1 MRLCDIKPN
10 KSSLKK
16 SKRVGRGNGSGH
28 GTTSG
33 RGTKGQNSRSG
44 ANIRVGFEG
53 GQMPLT
59 RRIPHLKGFKNT
71 RKIEFNIINVSVLDK
86 FNDGETVD
94 FDILAARGLVR
105 KNDNPL
111 KILGNGTVT
120 KKLTVKANYFSASAI
135 EKIEGAGGKSEII
148 DIGKPKSGKAGLS
161 KSNLVRNDAGKPV
174 VKEGKTLS
182 GQA

>member
-1 MRLCDIKPN
+1 LRLCDIKPN

-71 RKIEFNIINVSVLDK
+71 RKKEFNIINVSVLDK
-86 FNDGETVD
+86 FNDGDTVD
-94 FDILAARGLVR
+94 LDFLSSRGFIR
-105 KNDNPL
+105 KKENLL
-111 KILGNGTVT
+111 KVLGNGTIT
-120 KKLTVKANYFSASAI
+120 KKLTVRANYFSDSAI
-135 EKIEGAGGKSEII
+135 EKIESAGGKPEII
-148 DIGKPKSGKAGLS
+148 YIGKPNSGKTGLR
-161 KSNLVRNDAGKPV
+161 KKNTGNNDAGN
-174 VKEGKTLS
+174 TNI
-182 GQA
+182 

>member
-28 GTTSG
+28 GTTSC

-59 RRIPHLKGFKNT
+59 RRIPHLRGFKNT
-71 RKIEFNIINVSVLDK
+71 RKQEFSIVNVGVLDI

-94 FDILAARGLVR
+94 FDLLVAKGLIR
-105 KNDNPL
+105 KKENPL
-111 KILGNGTVT
+111 KILGNGDIT
-120 KKLTVKANYFSASAI
+120 KKLTVKANYFSESAI
-135 EKIEGAGGKSEII
+135 QKIEDAGGKLEII
-148 DIGKPKSGKAGLS
+148 NIGKQIKQNFDKTGSKKPKSGDKAGIT
-161 KSNLVRNDAGKPV
+161 NI
-174 VKEGKTLS
+174 
-182 GQA
+182 

>member
-1 MRLCDIKPN
+1 LRLCDIKPN

-71 RKIEFNIINVSVLDK
+71 RKKEFNIINVSVLDK
-86 FNDGETVD
+86 FNNGETVD
-94 FDILAARGLVR
+94 LNFLSARGFIR
-105 KNDNPL
+105 KKENLL
-111 KILGNGTVT
+111 KVLGNGTIT
-120 KKLTVKANYFSASAI
+120 KKLTVKANYFSDSAI
-135 EKIEGAGGKSEII
+135 EKIESAGGKVEII
-148 DIGKPKSGKAGLS
+148 HIGKPKSGKAGS
-161 KSNLVRNDAGKPV
+161 GKKKTGDDDAGN
-174 VKEGKTLS
+174 TNI
-182 GQA
+182 

>member
-1 MRLCDIKPN
+1 LRLCDIRPN

-71 RKIEFNIINVSVLDK
+71 RKKEFNIINVSVLDK
-86 FNDGETVD
+86 FKDGDTIDLD
-94 FDILAARGLVR
+94 FLSARGFIR
-105 KNDNPL
+105 KKENLL
-111 KILGNGTVT
+111 KILGNGKIT
-120 KKLTVKANYFSASAI
+120 KKLTVKANYFSESAI
-135 EKIEGAGGKSEII
+135 EKIESAGGKSEII
-148 DIGKPKSGKAGLS
+148 YIGKPNSGKAGLRRNNTGS
-161 KSNLVRNDAGKPV
+161 KDV
-174 VKEGKTLS
+174 VNTNI
-182 GQA
+182 